1 MEPEREA
8 ASCMEQMLIVE
19 KYETVVA
26 YLYPIACCP
35 GWRPA
40 MPLPVN
46 TRADLDALPEAER
59 TAFMTLLAG
68 SIWRLE
74 RDDANQ
80 RWIAVED
87 LSTVSRFGFTA
98 ADFPQAPKPE
108 FPEWRPLPEEPTGVR
123 VVSMRQARLALLQAG
138 LLSQVE
144 AAIAAIEDAGLRQAV
159 QIEWEYAAEVN
170 RTHPWVQTLWA
181 ALGLSAE
188 DLDALFE
195 QAATL

>member
-1 MEPEREA
+1 
-8 ASCMEQMLIVE
+8 
-19 KYETVVA
+19 
-26 YLYPIACCP
+26 
-35 GWRPA
+35 

-123 VVSMRQARLALLQAG
+123 VVSMRQARLALLQSN
-138 LLSQVE
+138 LLFQVE
-144 AAIAAIEDAGLRQAV
+144 AAIAAIEDAGQRQAV

-170 RTHPWVQTLWA
+170 RAHPWVQSLAT
-181 ALGLSAE
+181 ALGMTEKQLD
-188 DLDALFE
+188 DLFNL
-195 QAATL
+195 AATL

>member
-1 MEPEREA
+1 
-8 ASCMEQMLIVE
+8 
-19 KYETVVA
+19 
-26 YLYPIACCP
+26 
-35 GWRPA
+35 

-59 TAFMTLLAG
+59 TAFMTMLAG

-80 RWIAVED
+80 RWVAVED
-87 LSTVSRFGFTA
+87 TSTIERFGFTA
-98 ADFPQAPKPE
+98 ADFPQAPKPN

-144 AAIAAIEDAGLRQAV
+144 AAIAAIEDAGQRQAV

-170 RTHPWVQTLWA
+170 REHPWVQSLAT
-181 ALGLSAE
+181 ALGLTE
-188 DLDALFE
+188 VQLDDLFTL
-195 QAATL
+195 AATL

>member
-1 MEPEREA
+1 MA
-8 ASCMEQMLIVE
+8 L
-19 KYETVVA
+19 
-26 YLYPIACCP
+26 
-35 GWRPA
+35 
-40 MPLPVN
+40 PLPPIN
-46 TRADLDALPEAER
+46 SRADLDGLDADTRAAWLDRLAR
-59 TAFMTLLAG
+59 TL
-68 SIWRLE
+68 WRLE

-87 LSTVSRFGFTA
+87 LSTVYRFGFTA

>member
-1 MEPEREA
+1 MA
-8 ASCMEQMLIVE
+8 L
-19 KYETVVA
+19 
-26 YLYPIACCP
+26 
-35 GWRPA
+35 
-40 MPLPVN
+40 PLPPIN
-46 TRADLDALPEAER
+46 SRADLDGLDADIRAAWLDRLAR
-59 TAFMTLLAG
+59 TL
-68 SIWRLE
+68 WRLE

-98 ADFPQAPKPE
+98 ADFPHAPKPE

-144 AAIAAIEDAGLRQAV
+144 AAIAAIEDAGQRQAV

-170 RTHPWVQTLWA
+170 REHPWVQTLGA

>member
-1 MEPEREA
+1 
-8 ASCMEQMLIVE
+8 
-19 KYETVVA
+19 
-26 YLYPIACCP
+26 
-35 GWRPA
+35 

-46 TRADLDALPEAER
+46 TRADLDALPEAEQ
-59 TAFMTLLAG
+59 TAFMTMLAG

-80 RWIAVED
+80 RWVAVED
-87 LSTVSRFGFTA
+87 TSTIERFGFTA
-98 ADFPQAPKPE
+98 ADFPQAPKPN

-144 AAIAAIEDAGLRQAV
+144 ATIAAIEDAGQRQAV

-170 RTHPWVQTLWA
+170 REHPWVQSLAT
-181 ALGLSAE
+181 ALGLTE
-188 DLDALFE
+188 GQLDDLFTL
-195 QAATL
+195 AATL

>member
-1 MEPEREA
+1 
-8 ASCMEQMLIVE
+8 
-19 KYETVVA
+19 
-26 YLYPIACCP
+26 
-35 GWRPA
+35 

>member
-1 MEPEREA
+1 
-8 ASCMEQMLIVE
+8 
-19 KYETVVA
+19 
-26 YLYPIACCP
+26 
-35 GWRPA
+35 

-59 TAFMTLLAG
+59 TAFLTLLAG

-87 LSTVSRFGFTA
+87 LSTIARFGFTA
-98 ADFPQAPKPE
+98 EDFPQAPKPE
-108 FPEWRPLPEEPTGVR
+108 FPEWVPLPQEPSKVR
-123 VVSMRQARLALLQAG
+123 LVSMRQARLALLQAG
-138 LLSQVE
+138 LLTQVE
-144 AAIAAIEDAGLRQAV
+144 TAIAAIGDAGQRAAV
-159 QIEWEYAAEVN
+159 QIEWEYATEVN
-170 RTHPWVQTLWA
+170 RSHPWVQTLGA